1 MPRVARRDLRSATTL
16 TGRGGGG
23 SGNGAGSAAHER
35 GGGGARALSSPS
47 ASESD
52 DPGQKDHDLLAWT
65 ADDGKIV
72 SLERRGSRGR
82 RRLPERSSAAPSID
96 FGLRVALQSLD
107 VFRTHL
113 PPHFPLAPQV

>member
-1 MPRVARRDLRSATTL
+1 MPRMARRDLRSATTL

-52 DPGQKDHDLLAWT
+52 DPGQKDHDLLAWI